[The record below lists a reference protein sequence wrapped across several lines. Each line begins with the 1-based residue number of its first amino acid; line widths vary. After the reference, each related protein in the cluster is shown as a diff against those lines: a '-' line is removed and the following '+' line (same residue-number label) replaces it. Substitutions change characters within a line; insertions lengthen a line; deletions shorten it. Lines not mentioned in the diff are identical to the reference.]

1 MSRETMSRSRVPT
14 TSNNFV
20 TEWSRIGLRV
30 SNIDLWDA
38 RMPDPH
44 FVSSEPLRIVVQG
57 ASGSGKSSLATAL
70 AASLGVPQL
79 ELDSIYHQP
88 GWSSLDVVEF
98 RRLVSL
104 FADEPAWVVDG
115 NYSQVRDLLWSRAN
129 IIAFIDLPRRVVIA
143 RLVKRTLRRMLRRE
157 NLWNGNRESL
167 RNLVSTDPVRNII
180 LWSWL
185 THAKYHEVVPN
196 EAKRHASHAR
206 VLTLQTAS
214 EVEAFLRTVRS
225 FD

>member
-1 MSRETMSRSRVPT
+1 MS
-14 TSNNFV
+14 
-20 TEWSRIGLRV
+20 
-30 SNIDLWDA
+30 DLPA
-38 RMPDPH
+38 SH
-44 FVSSEPLRIVVQG
+44 CEPLRIVVQG

-70 AASLGVPQL
+70 AASLGIPRL

-88 GWSSLDVVEF
+88 GWSPLDVGEF
-98 RRLVSL
+98 RRLVSS
-104 FADEPAWVVDG
+104 FTEEPAWVVDG

-129 IIAFIDLPRRVVIA
+129 VIAFIDLPRRVVMV
-143 RLVKRTLRRMLRRE
+143 RLIKRTLLRMLRHE

-167 RNLVSTDPVRNII
+167 RNLLSRDPVQNII

-196 EAKRHASHAR
+196 EARRHARHAK
-206 VLTLQTAS
+206 VMTLRTS
-214 EVEAFLRTVRS
+214 REVQAFLKKVHS